1 LLFASFGLFAP
12 SNLTSALTLTLCA
25 VAVAGAVAM
34 FLELE
39 QGLGGIV
46 RISPEPMR
54 QAVKTLET
62 EPSNQNAP

>member
-1 LLFASFGLFAP
+1 
-12 SNLTSALTLTLCA
+12 
-25 VAVAGAVAM
+25 M

-54 QAVKTLET
+54 QAVETLQA
-62 EPSNQNAP
+62 EPSDQNTP